1 MVDKAELEAQR
12 EQMEAARW
20 QRAVELQLETLRRQ
34 LKADLE
40 QAEMLTNLKVLAQEL
55 PRVRRLLRRMGTRRI
70 LL

>member
-1 MVDKAELEAQR
+1 VDKAELEAQR